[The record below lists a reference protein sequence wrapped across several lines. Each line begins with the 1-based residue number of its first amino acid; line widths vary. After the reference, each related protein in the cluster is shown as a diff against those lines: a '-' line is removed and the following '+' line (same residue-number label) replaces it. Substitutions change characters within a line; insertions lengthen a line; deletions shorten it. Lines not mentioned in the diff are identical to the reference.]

1 MPSASALEKMIPLL
15 NHQVFE
21 SLFSPGPSDTPLSNP
36 VLIAF
41 SASWCGPCQKINW
54 DFILD
59 EFSSLPVYYCDIDT
73 NKYTPGFCN
82 IKSIPSI
89 LMLTPP
95 KGGVKTPSNDPKL
108 KSNVIGPFQSS
119 DTAKICSWI
128 QIHLKQ
134 AN

>member
-15 NHQVFE
+15 KHELFE
-21 SLFSPGPSDTPLSNP
+21 SLYSPGSSDSPLTKP

-41 SASWCGPCQKINW
+41 SASWCGPCQRIDW

-59 EFSSLPVYYCDIDT
+59 EFSSLPVYYCDIDS

-89 LMLTPP
+89 LMLTPS
-95 KGGVKTPSNDPKL
+95 KDSNS
-108 KSNVIGPFQSS
+108 KSNVIGPLQSS

-128 QIHLKQ
+128 QINLKQ
-134 AN
+134 AK